1 MNRIITF
8 ILLLHAITLV
18 GQVPDTTSALKIDST
33 YSIQRNIDSFI
44 GKDTISCINYK
55 ENIIIFNEADWSSL
69 FQSMKM
75 LLDTIQGNQ
84 NIVSIVHLGDSHV
97 QAGMFTEAIRIP
109 MQSIWGNAGRGL
121 IIPLKITKTNEP
133 LDYRISS
140 STKWQFSRC
149 LGKQFS
155 NDVGV
160 GGILIEPVNSSID
173 LTFSTKSRY
182 GEDVKFNKL
191 SLLHSETYSFP
202 QLNLTDTLSGL
213 NIHSPIAGETSYTWD
228 NPTNTINL
236 RGTNNGY
243 PSNAT
248 IYGAI
253 LENNKKGLLVHTIG
267 NNSATYECYNRIDNY
282 GKKLARLNPHLVII
296 SLGTNESVSSVFKGE
311 RLEQE
316 IDNLI
321 SSIKKECPSAL
332 FLLTTPADNKLRRVR
347 RNKKKRRIAY
357 YINNINL
364 PYVVETIKE
373 YGKKNN
379 IAVWDWYTISGGK
392 GAYDTWIKEDGMRKD
407 HIHYTPKGYTLQGN
421 LLFHSISNAYEQH
434 IQ

>member
-8 ILLLHAITLV
+8 ILLLHAITSV
-18 GQVPDTTSALKIDST
+18 GQVLDTTFVPKVDST
-33 YSIQRNIDSFI
+33 YSIQRNIKPFI
-44 GKDTISCINYK
+44 GIDTISCINDK
-55 ENIIIFNEADWSSL
+55 ENAIIFNEADWSTL

-75 LLDTIQGNQ
+75 LRDTTQGNQ

-97 QAGMFTEAIRIP
+97 QAGTFTETLRIP

-121 IIPLKITKTNEP
+121 VVPLKITKSNEP
-133 LDYRISS
+133 LDYRINSLS
-140 STKWQFSRC
+140 KWQFSRC

-155 NDVGV
+155 NQVGV
-160 GGILIEPVNSSID
+160 GGILIEPVTNSID
-173 LTFSTKSRY
+173 LTFLTKSRY

-191 SLLHSETYSFP
+191 RLLHSATDSFP
-202 QLNLTDTLSGL
+202 KLNLTDTLSGL
-213 NIHSPIAGETSYTWD
+213 NIHSPIAGETCYSWD
-228 NPTNTINL
+228 NPTNTISL
-236 RGTNNGY
+236 QGTNNST
-243 PSNAT
+243 PSNAA

-253 LENNKKGLLVHTIG
+253 LEKNNSGILVHTIG

-282 GKKLARLNPHLVII
+282 GKKLARLNPDLIII

-311 RLEQE
+311 RLERE
-316 IDNLI
+316 IDKLI
-321 SSIKKECPSAL
+321 SSIKKESPNAL

-347 RNKKKRRIAY
+347 RNKRRRRVAY

-364 PYVVETIKE
+364 PHIVETIKE

-421 LLFHSISNAYEQH
+421 LLFNSILNAYEQH